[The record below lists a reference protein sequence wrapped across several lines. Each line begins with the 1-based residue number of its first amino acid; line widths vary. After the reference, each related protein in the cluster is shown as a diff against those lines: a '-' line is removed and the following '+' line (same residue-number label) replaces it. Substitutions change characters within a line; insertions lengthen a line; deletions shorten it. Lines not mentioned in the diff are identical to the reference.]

1 MSNYPEEARDLLV
14 RLARYANTLTPHKLD
29 DPIDPLVAAAL
40 DQALSQLCELVR
52 ESVGQPLNYKEAT
65 SESIRLM
72 VIGATATEEAI
83 RTKWTLKEKV
93 MSNNQKIDEVQP
105 NE

>member
-1 MSNYPEEARDLLV
+1 MNYPEEARDLLV

-52 ESVGQPLNYKEAT
+52 ESVGSDDEISVKVEEYNIVPKAKRFAVT
-65 SESIRLM
+65 RTHGIESNELR
-72 VIGATATEEAI
+72 EAI
-83 RTKWTLKEKV
+83 RTKWTLKE
-93 MSNNQKIDEVQP
+93 